1 MKSLLCILGIFTFLA
16 CSEGVSKDRNE
27 WSDVSSW
34 ASFLPTTMEH
44 QYNADSE
51 YAVGGITEEQF
62 TVLVDEI
69 ERIYQPI
76 FKGVGM
82 ELVFERKYDD
92 PVINAY
98 VNFESG
104 VATVSLFGGLAKHKL
119 MTPDSYAL
127 VIVHEIGHVLG
138 GRVRYPNSWA
148 SAEGASDSY
157 ATQVGARKVF
167 SEISGGCNCG
177 FLPTSSYEGNY
188 KRQLQACEK
197 FNTIDERTVC
207 ERTLKG
213 SLELAAILADLGG
226 EKIPTLATMD
236 RTAVRKTQ
244 YEHPKAS
251 CRLAQY
257 YDGAMSDK
265 KWDDTVIPL
274 TKAQQ
279 WRYSAVDRAN
289 CWYAGN

>member
-1 MKSLLCILGIFTFLA
+1 MQSLLAIVGVFAFLA
-16 CSEGVSKDRNE
+16 CSQGVGKERTE

-34 ASFLPTTMEH
+34 ASFLPTQMEH
-44 QYNADSE
+44 KYNADSE
-51 YAVGGITEEQF
+51 YAVGGISEDQF
-62 TVLVDEI
+62 NVLVDEI
-69 ERIYQPI
+69 ERIYQPV

-82 ELVFERKYDD
+82 ELVIERMYSDNT
-92 PVINAY
+92 VNAY

-104 VATVSLFGGLAKHKL
+104 VATISLFGGLAKHKL

-127 VIVHEIGHVLG
+127 VIVHEIGHVLS

-148 SAEGASDSY
+148 SAEGMSDNY
-157 ATQVGARKVF
+157 ATQVGSRKVF

-236 RTAVRKTQ
+236 RTVARKTQ
-244 YEHPKAS
+244 YEHPKAA

-257 YDGAMSDK
+257 YDGAMSSK

-279 WRYSAVDRAN
+279 WKYSAVDRAN
-289 CWYAGN
+289 CWYSGN